1 MTDERTTPFGLWRF
15 ASDYL
20 SAAQLVGAASKHEM
34 SAPRYYL
41 LGHAAE
47 LALKAFLLSK
57 GVPLDELKFKIVHDL
72 EKAFTRAVGFGLA
85 ELASISPEEEYFLR
99 LLNKTYKPKEHEY
112 IVTGYREFPPPA
124 LIESFVTK
132 VQKAS
137 HAMCLSTTISPLTS
151 E

>member
-1 MTDERTTPFGLWRF
+1 MTDERTTPFGLWYF

-20 SAAQLVGAASKHEM
+20 SAAQLVGAAPKHEI

-57 GVPLDELKFKIVHDL
+57 GVPLDELKSKIVHDL
-72 EKAFTRAVGFGLA
+72 EKAFTKAVEFGLT
-85 ELASISPEEEYFLR
+85 ELALISPEEEGSLL

-112 IVTGYREFPPPA
+112 IVTGYRHFPSPA

-137 HAMCLSTTISPLTS
+137 HAMCLSTTISLNVS